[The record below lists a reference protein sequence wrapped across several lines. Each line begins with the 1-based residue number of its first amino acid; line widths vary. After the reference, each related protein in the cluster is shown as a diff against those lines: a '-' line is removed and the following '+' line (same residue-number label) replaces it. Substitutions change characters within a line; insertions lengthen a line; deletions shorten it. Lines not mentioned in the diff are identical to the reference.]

1 MNQAHSTL
9 AQPTAQP
16 ARQATTLPVENFASS
31 LRTVAM
37 ALLVDRA
44 ISA

>member
-1 MNQAHSTL
+1 MNQAHSPL
-9 AQPTAQP
+9 AQQ
-16 ARQATTLPVENFASS
+16 TTTRPVQSLVTT
-31 LRTVAM
+31 LRTVAF

>member
-1 MNQAHSTL
+1 MNQAHSPL
-9 AQPTAQP
+9 SQ
-16 ARQATTLPVENFASS
+16 QATTLPAPNLVAT
-31 LRTVAM
+31 LRTVAF

>member
-1 MNQAHSTL
+1 MNQAHSPL
-9 AQPTAQP
+9 AQ
-16 ARQATTLPVENFASS
+16 QATTLPVQTLAAS
-31 LRTVAM
+31 LRTVAF